1 MPVGASMQ
9 TMTLTS
15 VMMMMLLLLTS
26 GPILQAQTNSSKLT
40 QTAKVLDDTL
50 KTSHLKKV
58 TPDLGRVLK
67 MDTQAVEKAL
77 LDQKLKFS
85 DLALAKFL
93 SDKINQPVESLLA
106 LGQITDWDASLK
118 NANISEKEAIEHL
131 DNLQSEVAF
140 LMLDFRDK
148 KKR

>member
-1 MPVGASMQ
+1 MQ

-15 VMMMMLLLLTS
+15 VMMMMMLLLLTS

-50 KTSHLKKV
+50 KPSHLKKV

-93 SDKINQPVESLLA
+93 SDKINQPVKNLLA

-131 DNLQSEVAF
+131 DNLQSEIAF